1 MLHMGPPCTRPSI
14 PASKT
19 PSELLERNFPLY
31 LLQTA
36 ETCRCTSSMKTVRKS
51 FPNSRS
57 NSSVHKTF
65 TEYSL
70 PTVEKIPSWNEKS
83 NKGVWTIEKLQN
95 NMSLAFED
103 DKLRPNLEQKDS
115 ALKEIERTVEK
126 MRNQEEKLLQCTK
139 ENERLQNELAKL
151 DQKLGTINENE
162 VESRA
167 VKKENDDLKKKKDEI
182 SSRFRSSS
190 RDAKSSP
197 VAPHRRLRSADA
209 PTIIQQGTG
218 NQGTPAT
225 PTTNQI
231 ASRRRSPSGRS
242 TAPVAPRRRLTPT
255 SRMIRPCGRS
265 ADGSQKAFGCP
276 RRRYSKDSAKRSSGV
291 AAASTTVASSGG
303 RGRGRVATGATTVR
317 AQGNA
322 STSPSSRGRG
332 KSSATNAPT
341 ITRKRAAPT
350 VQKKE
355 NGRPPTENVYGDDML
370 IWLQDQLL
378 SPHYTRSCKKISLKL
393 LESLRSSKRKC
404 TQNCS
409 RLRNIKRIRRLRT
422 MLKSKI
428 SKTRKNLETATEGL
442 KTLQGNL
449 RESEDQKRAIQKE
462 KEDAV
467 GKLQDLEGKI
477 LQCNK
482 DKEHLQKTVKE
493 LEGKIQE
500 SVVSNKEL
508 EARLQVV
515 DSKKGK
521 LQEENRRLE
530 TTVNTLQM
538 DVAKLQKCVEQAT
551 AANGQL
557 AEKLNASEEKN
568 RDLEGKIAN
577 LEESLVRRANDSLV
591 LERILNEANAG
602 LERLRAAE
610 ENCRES
616 MTPEDP
622 SSETVVA
629 ANLQIVHDGV
639 DIIPELDDFDD
650 TDPQDILSDAE
661 ADADERDQEDVEL
674 AGPVDAEHRRD
685 TPADQ
690 DAPSTSRRAGKRG
703 LGKNNNDSQA
713 KKIREEKEE
722 KERKMDQEKND
733 RKRRYE
739 ERELR
744 RVEAGL
750 CDGVEEPEAAGGPSQ
765 DKNPRSRSEER
776 LLVEDDQDFDIE
788 AHFEEDAEEEP
799 CRPTWAKREKT
810 NKTLE
815 QRKQQTAPAIEA
827 KRRRIEEKKEKKRK
841 EDELK
846 KMLEEARNYSNHQ
859 PPIPTAPTALST
871 PSSSSLAST
880 NAKNSEYQ
888 VAQLQK
894 ELAMEREKNIRA
906 EAGELFLKDMEYPF
920 EIYRNRTT
928 PNVGKALRRHALTT
942 RITEHQERSSRG
954 RGATNHRR
962 RGKTGEILPGKNLNL
977 SCYFFNPNENKAS
990 RKVIDASNSYVFCEL
1005 IPFKLFNQ
1013 ISIFSDPKWNELG
1026 STEKKE

>member
-1 MLHMGPPCTRPSI
+1 MTQES
-14 PASKT
+14 SE
-19 PSELLERNFPLY
+19 SELTKKLEL
-31 LLQTA
+31 
-36 ETCRCTSSMKTVRKS
+36 M
-51 FPNSRS
+51 
-57 NSSVHKTF
+57 
-65 TEYSL
+65 
-70 PTVEKIPSWNEKS
+70 
-83 NKGVWTIEKLQN
+83 
-95 NMSLAFED
+95 
-103 DKLRPNLEQKDS
+103 
-115 ALKEIERTVEK
+115 
-126 MRNQEEKLLQCTK
+126 TK
-139 ENERLQNELAKL
+139 EGVK
-151 DQKLGTINENE
+151 INENE

-265 ADGSQKAFGCP
+265 ADGSQKGSL
-276 RRRYSKDSAKRSSGV
+276 RYSKDSAKRSSGV

-341 ITRKRAAPT
+341 ITRKREFLLHGIRKFPFFFYFSENQLLVQAHPRDAHLASGSASFTPLYEKLQKDLIEAARVT
-350 VQKKE
+350 EVFKKE
-355 NGRPPTENVYGDDML
+355 VHSK
-370 IWLQDQLL
+370 LQQTQKYKEDQKASHDAEIKNL
-378 SPHYTRSCKKISLKL
+378 
-393 LESLRSSKRKC
+393 
-404 TQNCS
+404 QA
-409 RLRNIKRIRRLRT
+409 RNSELA
-422 MLKSKI
+422 
-428 SKTRKNLETATEGL
+428 KNLETATEGL

-744 RVEAGL
+744 RGL

-846 KMLEEARNYSNHQ
+846 KMLEEARNYSGS
-859 PPIPTAPTALST
+859 P
-871 PSSSSLAST
+871 
-880 NAKNSEYQ
+880 
-888 VAQLQK
+888 
-894 ELAMEREKNIRA
+894 ELT
-906 EAGELFLKDMEYPF
+906 D
-920 EIYRNRTT
+920 
-928 PNVGKALRRHALTT
+928 
-942 RITEHQERSSRG
+942 
-954 RGATNHRR
+954 
-962 RGKTGEILPGKNLNL
+962 
-977 SCYFFNPNENKAS
+977 
-990 RKVIDASNSYVFCEL
+990 
-1005 IPFKLFNQ
+1005 
-1013 ISIFSDPKWNELG
+1013 
-1026 STEKKE
+1026 